1 MGEKFGVPIYKTVE
15 ETLTLGTGKL
25 AVDVKR
31 EAKLKEIVAV
41 SYHTLDAYGYHALE
55 MGQCALWNAARATRQ
70 A

>member
-1 MGEKFGVPIYKTVE
+1 
-15 ETLTLGTGKL
+15 
-25 AVDVKR
+25 VDVKR

-55 MGQCALWNAARATRQ
+55 MVQCALWNAARAARQ

>member
-1 MGEKFGVPIYKTVE
+1 MAGSSLTV
-15 ETLTLGTGKL
+15 LWRYPP
-25 AVDVKR
+25 VDVKR